1 MDGVYETA
9 FLEAMHVLCIIRP
22 IKAVIS
28 LHTMNSIVF
37 IPDKGSVQFEAG
49 TFFLCKIRV
58 NFLFQSSENRTT
70 YQSNAME
77 THILC

>member
-49 TFFLCKIRV
+49 TFFFV
-58 NFLFQSSENRTT
+58 
-70 YQSNAME
+70 
-77 THILC
+77 